1 MVIAAVMAVT
11 GAVMATTGAVMAT
24 TGAVVIG
31 IIVVTGITDD
41 IGAMA

>member
-1 MVIAAVMAVT
+1 MDMAVTAVMAVT

-24 TGAVVIG
+24 TGAVVI
-31 IIVVTGITDD
+31 VVTGITDD

>member
-1 MVIAAVMAVT
+1 MAVMVIAAVMAV
-11 GAVMATTGAVMAT
+11 TGAVMAT